1 MLLNLSMQQRRWL
14 MVILTLTALLIV
26 MFVGLQTMRSMSAMD
41 NKTRIIQL
49 TSSAYNTITAMEKK
63 AAQGELTVEQAK
75 AAAAA
80 AIHNNSYHDSEYVW
94 VTDENF
100 IFVAAANEANLL
112 GTSYNNFP
120 DANGNG
126 MGRVVSQALQGK
138 GNKLIEFY
146 WDSERD
152 GTIVKLL
159 SVAQRTPNW
168 GWVVGNGVSFA
179 EADARFW
186 EQAKWQMLI
195 CLLLTAG
202 VSVVII
208 TMLRSISQD
217 LGGEPNSVREQ
228 VLIMAQGDLTQPM
241 QVQQNDTRSLLY
253 ATETM
258 RKNLNAMVAKIR
270 QFANEVQQAALE
282 MSSVSQQTLQGVE
295 QQSLELHNSATAMN
309 EMTSTLAEVARNT
322 QNTADAS
329 ESANDQ
335 TLAGSQLVQST
346 IKTMEQ
352 LNQDVASSTQAVER
366 VQQDSI
372 EIAGILQVIEGI
384 AEQTNLLALNAAIE
398 AARAGET
405 GRGFAVVA
413 DEVRSLAS
421 RTMDSTTQ
429 IKEMIERLQSGVG
442 QAVSAMTHSND
453 RASQSAKQVQ
463 EMGTALQRISQ
474 AVQGINETTQH
485 IAVATE
491 EQSSVAQSI
500 NESLHQVQ
508 DVAMQTA
515 SSVQNSASAS
525 QRLTDL
531 SEELGRLINQFKTQ

>member
-1 MLLNLSMQQRRWL
+1 
-14 MVILTLTALLIV
+14 
-26 MFVGLQTMRSMSAMD
+26 
-41 NKTRIIQL
+41 
-49 TSSAYNTITAMEKK
+49 
-63 AAQGELTVEQAK
+63 
-75 AAAAA
+75 
-80 AIHNNSYHDSEYVW
+80 
-94 VTDENF
+94 
-100 IFVAAANEANLL
+100 
-112 GTSYNNFP
+112 
-120 DANGNG
+120 
-126 MGRVVSQALQGK
+126 
-138 GNKLIEFY
+138 
-146 WDSERD
+146 
-152 GTIVKLL
+152 
-159 SVAQRTPNW
+159 
-168 GWVVGNGVSFA
+168 
-179 EADARFW
+179 
-186 EQAKWQMLI
+186 
-195 CLLLTAG
+195 
-202 VSVVII
+202 
-208 TMLRSISQD
+208 
-217 LGGEPNSVREQ
+217 
-228 VLIMAQGDLTQPM
+228 
-241 QVQQNDTRSLLY
+241 
-253 ATETM
+253 M

-329 ESANDQ
+329 KSANDQ
-335 TLAGSQLVQST
+335 TIAGSQLVQST

-352 LNQDVASSTQAVER
+352 LNQEVASSTQAVER
-366 VQQDSI
+366 VQQDSV

-463 EMGTALQRISQ
+463 EMGTALQHISQ

-531 SEELGRLINQFKTQ
+531 SEELGRLVNQFKTQ